1 MRTLLDFN
9 GIALISDA
17 MPPAA
22 SEPESY
28 ELHSHRHVGRALR
41 ADDGVLA
48 GAVNSMRDA
57 VAFVAV
63 DLGLPLADAL
73 RKAISPPA
81 RFGLDHQIGRFVPG
95 ARANLVHLTGSLAV
109 ARAWVGGCDA
119 RELAGAQ

>member
-9 GIALISDA
+9 GIALVDA
-17 MPPAA
+17 MPLAA
-22 SEPESY
+22 SGPESY

-57 VAFVAV
+57 VAFVAF

-73 RKAISPPA
+73 RKAISPPS
-81 RFGLDHQIGRFVPG
+81 RFGLDHQIGRFVPR
-95 ARANLVHLTGSLAV
+95 ARANLVHITGSLAV

>member
-1 MRTLLDFN
+1 VDTADLRKDASC
-9 GIALISDA
+9 GRCSIST
-17 MPPAA
+17 
-22 SEPESY
+22 ESPSSPTPCRRP
-28 ELHSHRHVGRALR
+28 LADVGRALR

>member
-9 GIALISDA
+9 GIALVPDA

-22 SEPESY
+22 SGPESY

-41 ADDGVLA
+41 TDDGVLA
-48 GAVNSMRDA
+48 GAVNSMREA

-109 ARAWVGGCDA
+109 ARVWVGGCDA

>member
-1 MRTLLDFN
+1 MSCT
-9 GIALISDA
+9 ATA
-17 MPPAA
+17 MSAGRCGPTTASSPAR
-22 SEPESY
+22 STRCE
-28 ELHSHRHVGRALR
+28 
-41 ADDGVLA
+41 
-48 GAVNSMRDA
+48 A

-73 RKAISPPA
+73 RKAISPPS

-95 ARANLVHLTGSLAV
+95 ARANLVHLTGSLTI